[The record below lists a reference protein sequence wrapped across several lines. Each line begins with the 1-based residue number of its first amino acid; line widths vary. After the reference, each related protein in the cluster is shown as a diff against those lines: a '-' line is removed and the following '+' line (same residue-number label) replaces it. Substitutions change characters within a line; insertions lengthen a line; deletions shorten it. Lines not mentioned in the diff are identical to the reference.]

1 MRREIVKL
9 GEPPWVLVELLAHG
23 HMVLGK
29 NIEMAQLCFS
39 KAIMMFVVAVFL
51 SVATTV
57 SAQDSAAAPSPTMAT
72 GAALSLP
79 VSGVAVTFSLIV
91 SLVALLKQ

>member
-1 MRREIVKL
+1 
-9 GEPPWVLVELLAHG
+9 
-23 HMVLGK
+23 
-29 NIEMAQLCFS
+29 MAEVCFS
-39 KAIMMFVVAVFL
+39 KAIMMFVVAVVL

-72 GAALSLP
+72 GAAFSLP

-91 SLVALLKQ
+91 SFLALMKQ